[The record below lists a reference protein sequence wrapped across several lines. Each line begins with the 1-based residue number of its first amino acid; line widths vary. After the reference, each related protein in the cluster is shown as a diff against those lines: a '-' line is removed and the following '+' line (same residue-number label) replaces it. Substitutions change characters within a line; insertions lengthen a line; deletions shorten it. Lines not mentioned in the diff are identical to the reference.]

1 MIDSMSALLRLHEL
15 EFDKT
20 HVSAEENRRIKIEK
34 DRCRAELDPELL
46 QRYETLKGR
55 YGRTALVQMERNTCM
70 GCFISIPEARA
81 EDITDELGCCEQCG
95 RLLYNPEFAFD
106 TTLYA

>member
-15 EFDKT
+15 EFDKA
-20 HVSAEENRRIKIEK
+20 HLSDEDRRRIRIEI
-34 DRCRAELDPELL
+34 DRCRAELNPELL

-55 YGRTALVQMERNTCM
+55 YGRTALVQMVRNTCM
-70 GCFISIPEARA
+70 GCFISIPESRA
-81 EDITDELGCCEQCG
+81 GEITDEIGCCEQCG

-106 TTLYA
+106 NSLYA

>member
-15 EFDKT
+15 KFD
-20 HVSAEENRRIKIEK
+20 HGHASDEEKRRIKKEI

-55 YGRTALVQMERNTCM
+55 YGRTALVQMENNTCM
-70 GCFISIPEARA
+70 GCFISIPASKA
-81 EDITDELGCCEQCG
+81 ENITDELGCCEQCG
-95 RLLYNPEFAFD
+95 RLLYNPEHAFD
-106 TTLYA
+106 TSLYA